1 MKSILISIVSMLL
14 TSCASD
20 NKSHHDSF
28 WVGCMNA
35 ALYFSPNN
43 INRPISERQQHLIY
57 SKWCDAEYNKLNKK
71 PPVERMSKSDQ

>member
-1 MKSILISIVSMLL
+1 MKYLIMLILL

-57 SKWCDAEYNKLNKK
+57 SKWCEAEYNKLNKK
-71 PPVERMSKSDQ
+71 VRKLPVERMSKSDQ